1 MSWRP
6 NVVRSLGLDQG
17 HHEELRNGPEIKN
30 HIRESLFL
38 DFRKVRDFSGIVSE
52 DSRRFRRV
60 PLWGPPV
67 PEGLP
72 ATKEWPTGPC
82 GQPSLVHV
90 ANQWA
95 AHKKGVTTFE
105 RRRLPLFKEKGG
117 YHLGDEVVGCP
128 KPPYIKRGRGLNVPS

>member
-30 HIRESLFL
+30 HIRESLFW
-38 DFRKVRDFSGIVSE
+38 VSE
-52 DSRRFRRV
+52 KFEIFPASYRKILESSGGSHCGAHLSRRAYLRPRSV
-60 PLWGPPV
+60 P
-67 PEGLP
+67 
-72 ATKEWPTGPC
+72 
-82 GQPSLVHV
+82 LVHV
-90 ANQWA
+90 ASPPWCMWLINGQPI
-95 AHKKGVTTFE
+95 KGGVTTFE
-105 RRRLPLFKEKGG
+105 RRRLPLFKEMGG